1 MAYPKPLSE
10 KSLARL
16 YQQSGLSQEQSMY
29 LHSLFQACANLYGAV
44 PLRVVWDVYH
54 GQSSAPKLRRK
65 DIISFSEI
73 ARRETLPYYI
83 FEIDELYSE
92 EKRADLSREI
102 VSKELVGFGYGR
114 LAHYYRLME
123 SLRQELYYIPGD
135 ILPFA
140 SRQPSKEEAKLLTFL
155 NELTVTSEQCCPRY
169 GKPYPC
175 VNRGKRLKEFSFLN
189 HDERF
194 EEEYLTKNHSA
205 LLSFR
210 ESVAGT
216 EAEKILRKYC
226 QSENINSLEFNYH
239 LENIMEELEEVGVE
253 LSTRQTHE
261 LIQLLTDY
269 HNNSHLWC
277 LCGWTSSDLA
287 RQYKPSMPTSIAFGP
302 NMQKMFS
309 DGTMDRNEI
318 VRELQKMGV
327 DVLEEHMK

>member
-16 YQQSGLSQEQSMY
+16 YQQSGLSQEQSEY
-29 LHSLFQACANLYGAV
+29 LHGLFQACANLYGAV
-44 PLRVVWDVYH
+44 QLRVLWDVY
-54 GQSSAPKLRRK
+54 QAQTEAPRLRRK

-102 VSKELVGFGYGR
+102 VSKALVGYGYGR
-114 LAHYYRLME
+114 LTRYYRLME
-123 SLRQELYYIPGD
+123 ALGQEPYYIPGD

-140 SRQPSKEEAKLLTFL
+140 SQQPSKEETKLLTFL
-155 NELTVTSEQCCPRY
+155 NELTVTADQCRPRY
-169 GKPYPC
+169 GDPYPC
-175 VNRGKRLKEFSFLN
+175 ENRGKRLKEFSFLN
-189 HDERF
+189 RDERF
-194 EEEYLTKNHSA
+194 EEEYLAKNHGA

-216 EAEKILRKYC
+216 EAEKILRQYC
-226 QSENINSLEFNYH
+226 CNENIDSLGFNDH
-239 LENIMEELEEVGVE
+239 LKNIMEELKEVGVE
-253 LSTRQTHE
+253 LSKRQAQE

-269 HNNSHLWC
+269 HNNSHLWGSS
-277 LCGWTSSDLA
+277 GWAPSDLA
-287 RQYKPSMPTSIAFGP
+287 RQYQPSMPMSISFGP
-302 NMQKMFS
+302 NMQKMFA

-318 VRELQKMGV
+318 VKELQKMGV
-327 DVLEEHMK
+327 DVSE

>member
-16 YQQSGLSQEQSMY
+16 YQQSGLSKEQSEY

-44 PLRVVWDVYH
+44 QLRVVWDVY
-54 GQSSAPKLRRK
+54 QAQTEAPKLRRK

-102 VSKELVGFGYGR
+102 VSKALVGHGYGR
-114 LAHYYRLME
+114 LTRYYRLME
-123 SLRQELYYIPGD
+123 SLGQEPYYIPGD

-140 SRQPSKEEAKLLTFL
+140 SQQPSKEETKLLTFL
-155 NELTVTSEQCCPRY
+155 NELTVTADQCRPRY
-169 GKPYPC
+169 GDPYPC
-175 VNRGKRLKEFSFLN
+175 ENRGKRLKEFSFLN
-189 HDERF
+189 RDERF
-194 EEEYLTKNHSA
+194 EEEYLAKNHGA

-216 EAEKILRKYC
+216 EAEKILRQYC
-226 QSENINSLEFNYH
+226 CNENIDSLGFNDH
-239 LENIMEELEEVGVE
+239 LKNIMEELKEVGVE
-253 LSTRQTHE
+253 LSKRQAQE

-269 HNNSHLWC
+269 HNNSHLWGSS
-277 LCGWTSSDLA
+277 GWAPSDLA
-287 RQYKPSMPTSIAFGP
+287 RQYQP
-302 NMQKMFS
+302 
-309 DGTMDRNEI
+309 
-318 VRELQKMGV
+318 
-327 DVLEEHMK
+327 